1 MNYRYLAGVVLAVV
15 GAVAVGCGGSSEPSA
30 GGAPTATT
38 GADALSAADWR
49 TQADAICTQYK
60 AKLDALTQPTAE
72 NQVVPFLKEGLAITT
87 ERAMKLEELAAPD
100 EVKEA
105 QATITRLQK
114 DTNDKITA
122 AMKKIESGTEAEA
135 AFNEF
140 NGAIEKN
147 GTELDAAAKAAGLTS
162 CGGD

>member
-1 MNYRYLAGVVLAVV
+1 MGVLS
-15 GAVAVGCGGSSEPSA
+15 AVAVGCGGSSEPSG
-30 GGAPTATT
+30 GGASTATA
-38 GADALSAADWR
+38 GAEALSVADWR
-49 TQADAICTQYK
+49 TQADAICTQSK
-60 AKLDALTQPTAE
+60 AKLDALTQPAAE
-72 NQVVPFLKEGLAITT
+72 DQIIPFLKEGLAITT
-87 ERAMKLEELAAPD
+87 ERATKLEELAAPA
-100 EVKEA
+100 EVTEA

-122 AMKKIESGTEAEA
+122 AMKKIESGTKAEA